1 MKSLDSLQQS
11 GALEG
16 MMEQEREQLPFI
28 MIELIAKMQKKRS
41 EN

>member
-1 MKSLDSLQQS
+1 
-11 GALEG
+11 